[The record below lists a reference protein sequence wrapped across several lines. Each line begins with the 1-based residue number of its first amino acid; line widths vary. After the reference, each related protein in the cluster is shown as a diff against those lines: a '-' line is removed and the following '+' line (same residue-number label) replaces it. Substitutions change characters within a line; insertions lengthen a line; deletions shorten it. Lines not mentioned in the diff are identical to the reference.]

1 MSVFRQ
7 RLIAALISLCV
18 VTAVSGCVPLWVGA
32 GVAGIVGGYS
42 VSPDTVE
49 GTSSHSLEEC
59 WDASKEI
66 ATIMGQVVQEGAGG
80 SQINAV
86 INGAQVT
93 IILSA
98 VNVSVTKISVKARKS
113 FMPKIDIAQDVY
125 AKIINSMEK

>member
-66 ATIMGQVVQEGAGG
+66 ATIMGQVV
-80 SQINAV
+80 
-86 INGAQVT
+86 
-93 IILSA
+93 
-98 VNVSVTKISVKARKS
+98 
-113 FMPKIDIAQDVY
+113 
-125 AKIINSMEK
+125 